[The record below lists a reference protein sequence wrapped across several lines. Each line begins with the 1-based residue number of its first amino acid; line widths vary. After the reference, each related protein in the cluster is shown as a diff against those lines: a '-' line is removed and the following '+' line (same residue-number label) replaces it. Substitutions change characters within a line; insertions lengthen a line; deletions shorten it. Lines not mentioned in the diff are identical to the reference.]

1 MEMFNSLFGYFD
13 NMLSD
18 VKEIKVYFKNM
29 LDRVVDKEVKEV
41 IVREWRIVVFVLDR
55 FFFFLY
61 FLVIV
66 IFVCVVFKVCFYF
79 FYVI

>member
-18 VKEIKVYFKNM
+18 VKEIKVYFKKM

-66 IFVCVVFKVCFYF
+66 IFVCVVFKSMF
-79 FYVI
+79 FD

>member
-66 IFVCVVFKVCFYF
+66 IFVCVVFKSMF
-79 FYVI
+79 FD

>member
-1 MEMFNSLFGYFD
+1 MFNSLFGYFD

-66 IFVCVVFKVCFYF
+66 IFVCVVFKSMF
-79 FYVI
+79 FD

>member
-18 VKEIKVYFKNM
+18 VKEIKVYLKNM

-66 IFVCVVFKVCFYF
+66 IFVCVVFKSMF
-79 FYVI
+79 FD

>member
-1 MEMFNSLFGYFD
+1 
-13 NMLSD
+13 MLSD
-18 VKEIKVYFKNM
+18 VKEIKVYFKKM

-66 IFVCVVFKVCFYF
+66 IFVCVVFKSMF
-79 FYVI
+79 FD

>member
-1 MEMFNSLFGYFD
+1 MFNSLFGYFD

-55 FFFFLY
+55 FFFFC
-61 FLVIV
+61 
-66 IFVCVVFKVCFYF
+66 IFWL
-79 FYVI
+79 

>member
-1 MEMFNSLFGYFD
+1 
-13 NMLSD
+13 MLSD
-18 VKEIKVYFKNM
+18 VKEIKVYFKKM

-66 IFVCVVFKVCFYF
+66 IFVCVVFKSMLFD
-79 FYVI
+79 

>member
-1 MEMFNSLFGYFD
+1 MFNSLFGYFD

-18 VKEIKVYFKNM
+18 VKEIKVYFKKM

-66 IFVCVVFKVCFYF
+66 IFVCVVFKSMF
-79 FYVI
+79 FD

>member
-66 IFVCVVFKVCFYF
+66 IFVCVVFKSMLFD
-79 FYVI
+79 